1 MDLIQSNLTSY
12 LGNTTITGN
21 QQIDQFVILQLIMQF
36 TTMFSTIFG
45 LVALAFGLVFKLP
58 LYLPQISLWC
68 IRKNYITVEI
78 ESGLKMYK
86 LLVSYL
92 KEFHAAEKVNMK
104 NQVYLLN
111 GLNSFDWIDKLGYI
125 PKTSK
130 STYAENKSI
139 RSSEFQAPEPSY
151 IQKKIM
157 FEKIS
162 VWIEYDVN
170 SLSYDYDGAKP
181 FYIYFNYWYCNRD
194 YIDRFLKFIKTH
206 VRTCEDTDKS
216 MLTLRYAKV
225 YARDD
230 YVEFSKKSAPKRKLE
245 SVYLKKELKQKLLDD
260 ITKFKNMESFYKEH
274 SISYKRGYMLVGPP
288 GTGKTS
294 IIKAIASHFDYD
306 IIIINLN
313 NFNDGNINQIFND
326 LNDDEKTKIYLFDD
340 FDTCCLFAEKPA
352 SSIIVSSDPKKESG
366 SGSEKLTY
374 TGFINAL
381 SGINDCVNGSF
392 LFFTTNNLDK
402 IPPNMLRPGRIDML
416 LEIGY
421 AESNQFDEIVNDFYK
436 ENDETKINVL
446 ISKLKENGK
455 KQTIAVIQDYFVRFR
470 NIDDAISNFE
480 ELC

>member
-1 MDLIQSNLTSY
+1 MELIQSNLTSY
-12 LGNTTITGN
+12 LGNISFTGN
-21 QQIDQFVILQLIMQF
+21 DQLDNMFKMQLGLQIF
-36 TTMFSTIFG
+36 TFISTSFG
-45 LVALAFGLVFKLP
+45 IIALAFGLIFKLP
-58 LYLPQISLWC
+58 LYLPSMVLWL
-68 IRKNYITVEI
+68 IRKNYIIIEI

-92 KEFHAAEKVNMK
+92 KEYHSEEKAVMK
-104 NQVYLLN
+104 NQLYLLN
-111 GLNSFDWIDKLGYI
+111 GLNSFDWIEKLGYI
-125 PKTSK
+125 PKNSR
-130 STYAENKSI
+130 STYCEKS
-139 RSSEFQAPEPSY
+139 SKANEYQSPQPCY

-157 FEKIS
+157 FENVSI
-162 VWIEYDVN
+162 WIEYDVN
-170 SLSYDYDGAKP
+170 SLSYDYDTQKP
-181 FYIYFNYWYCNRD
+181 FYMYFNYWHCNRAF
-194 YIDRFLKFIKTH
+194 IHRFLKYIKTH

-230 YVEFSKKSAPKRKLE
+230 YVEFTKKSAPKRKLE
-245 SVYLKKELKQKLLDD
+245 SVYLKKEIKKKLLDD
-260 ITKFKNMESFYKEH
+260 ITKFKDMESFYKEH

-340 FDTCCLFAEKPA
+340 FDTCCLFSDKPT
-352 SSIIVSSDPKKESG
+352 SSIVVNADSKKE

-381 SGINDCVNGSF
+381 SGVNDCINGSF
-392 LFFTTNNLDK
+392 LFFTTNNLEK
-402 IPPNMLRPGRIDML
+402 IPASMLRPGRVDMV

-421 AESNQFDEIVNDFYK
+421 AEGNQFDEIINDFYK
-436 ENDETKINVL
+436 GNDGEKIDKL
-446 ISKLKENGK
+446 ISKLKKNKK
-455 KQTIAVIQDYFVRFR
+455 KQTIAVVQDYFVRYR
-470 NIDDAISNFE
+470 NIDEALSNVE
-480 ELC
+480 ELYEK

>member
-1 MDLIQSNLTSY
+1 MELIQSNLTSY
-12 LGNTTITGN
+12 LGNISFTGN
-21 QQIDQFVILQLIMQF
+21 DQLDNMFKMQLGLQIF
-36 TTMFSTIFG
+36 TFISTSFG
-45 LVALAFGLVFKLP
+45 IIALAFGLIFKLP
-58 LYLPQISLWC
+58 LYLPSTVLWL
-68 IRKNYITVEI
+68 IRKNYIIIEI

-92 KEFHAAEKVNMK
+92 KEYHSEEKAVMK
-104 NQVYLLN
+104 NQLYLLN
-111 GLNSFDWIDKLGYI
+111 GLNSFDWIEKLGYI
-125 PKTSK
+125 PKNSR
-130 STYAENKSI
+130 STYCEKS
-139 RSSEFQAPEPSY
+139 SKANEFQSPQPCY

-157 FEKIS
+157 FENIS
-162 VWIEYDVN
+162 IWIEYDVN
-170 SLSYDYDGAKP
+170 SLSYDYDTQKP
-181 FYIYFNYWYCNRD
+181 FYMYFNYWHCNRAF
-194 YIDRFLKFIKTH
+194 IHRFLKYIKTH

-230 YVEFSKKSAPKRKLE
+230 YVEFTKKNAPKRKLE
-245 SVYLKKELKQKLLDD
+245 SVYLKKEIKKKLLDD
-260 ITKFKNMESFYKEH
+260 ITKFKDMESFYKEH

-340 FDTCCLFAEKPA
+340 FDTCCLFSDKPT
-352 SSIIVSSDPKKESG
+352 SSIVVNADSKKE

-381 SGINDCVNGSF
+381 SGVNDCINGSF
-392 LFFTTNNLDK
+392 LFFTTNNLEK
-402 IPPNMLRPGRIDML
+402 IPASMLRPGRVDMV

-421 AESNQFDEIVNDFYK
+421 AEGNQFDEIINDFYK
-436 ENDETKINVL
+436 GNDGEKIDKL
-446 ISKLKENGK
+446 ISKLKKNKK
-455 KQTIAVIQDYFVRFR
+455 KQTIAVVQDYFVRYR
-470 NIDDAISNFE
+470 NIDEALSNVE
-480 ELC
+480 ELYEK

>member
-1 MDLIQSNLTSY
+1 MELIQSNLTSY
-12 LGNTTITGN
+12 LGNISFTGN
-21 QQIDQFVILQLIMQF
+21 DQLDNMFKMQLGLQIF
-36 TTMFSTIFG
+36 TFISTSFG
-45 LVALAFGLVFKLP
+45 IIALAFGLIFKLP
-58 LYLPQISLWC
+58 LYLPSTVLWL
-68 IRKNYITVEI
+68 IRKNYIIIEI

-92 KEFHAAEKVNMK
+92 KEYHSEEKAVMK
-104 NQVYLLN
+104 NQLYLLN
-111 GLNSFDWIDKLGYI
+111 GLNSFDWIEKLGYI
-125 PKTSK
+125 PKNSR
-130 STYAENKSI
+130 STYCEKS
-139 RSSEFQAPEPSY
+139 SKANEFQSPQPCY

-157 FEKIS
+157 FENVSI
-162 VWIEYDVN
+162 WIEYDVN
-170 SLSYDYDGAKP
+170 SLSYDYDTQKP
-181 FYIYFNYWYCNRD
+181 FYMYFNYWYCNRAF
-194 YIDRFLKFIKTH
+194 IHRFLKYIKTH

-230 YVEFSKKSAPKRKLE
+230 YVEFTKKSAPKRKLE
-245 SVYLKKELKQKLLDD
+245 SVYLKKEIKKKLLDD
-260 ITKFKNMESFYKEH
+260 ITKFKDMESFYKEH

-340 FDTCCLFAEKPA
+340 FDTCCLFSDKPT
-352 SSIIVSSDPKKESG
+352 SSIVVNADSKKE

-381 SGINDCVNGSF
+381 SGVNDCINGSF
-392 LFFTTNNLDK
+392 LFFTTNNLEK
-402 IPPNMLRPGRIDML
+402 IPASMLRPGRVDMV

-421 AESNQFDEIVNDFYK
+421 AEDNQYEEIVNDFYK
-436 ENDETKINVL
+436 GIDSVKIDKLVN
-446 ISKLKENGK
+446 KLKKNKK
-455 KQTIAVIQDYFVRFR
+455 KQTIAVVQDYFVRYR
-470 NIDDAISNFE
+470 NIDEALSNVE
-480 ELC
+480 ELYEK